1 MPSSQGGVKISV
13 MNQEYL
19 LNVSKPSRYTGGE
32 INAVVKDLSQVR
44 LKFALA
50 FPDVYEVGMSHVGFQ
65 ILYHLLNR
73 SPEIACERVFAPW
86 PDMEK
91 DLRSRSAPLASL
103 ESALPLRDF
112 DAVGFSLQ
120 YELNYTGVL
129 NILDLAGIP
138 FRASERG
145 DNFPLVIGGGPC
157 ALNPEPLTD
166 FFDAFVLGD
175 GEEAILEVCREIIA
189 SRESRESKKELLKR
203 LSRLEGVYVP
213 SYFHVAY
220 QTDGTIERILPLE
233 DNPSSVC
240 RRVLA
245 DLNLG
250 PFPDRPIL
258 PFLEVIHDRLNI
270 EIARGC
276 TRGCRFCQAGMIYRP
291 LRERSPEKIL
301 KILEES
307 LNATGHDE
315 VSLLSLSSGDY
326 SAIEPLLSFI
336 IDRYCGMQVAV
347 SLPSLRVETLTPALI
362 HKIQEIRK
370 TGFTL
375 AVEAGTERL
384 RRVINKGN
392 TEADLLQTIPKVFA
406 AGWRVVKLYF
416 MIGLPTE
423 TEEDLDA
430 IASLC
435 QKAFREARK
444 SKGSA
449 QINLSI
455 STFIPKPHTPFQ
467 WETQNSPD
475 EVRRKQALLR
485 RNLERN
491 GIRLRGSDPNL
502 SLLEGVFARG
512 DRRLGKVLESAYRNG
527 SRLDGWGDH
536 FRFDFW
542 KKAFEETGID
552 PAFFTSR
559 RREFDEVLPW
569 DHLDSRVSKKFL
581 REEREKAIQG
591 IATADC
597 RRASCSGCGV
607 CFGADA
613 LSNRLASGEG
623 NGFPAPR
630 SAEKQT
636 DSSFPIRK
644 FRIRFSKTGPAKYL
658 GHLELTRLLIRAFRR
673 AQIPLVFSQGF
684 HPLPR
689 VSFGPPLP
697 VGYESRA
704 EFLDLQIH
712 GPLHPDEAAQR
723 INSVLPFGVQILE
736 IQEISLKCPSIFDMI
751 DKIIFIIPFP
761 DSARISAELAQR
773 FREAERFP
781 VFWTRK
787 NRSLDL
793 KEVVDFLSIEEGNR
807 IKMVLRSNREGVMRP
822 EEALGFIF
830 GWTEGQRSF
839 PAIQK
844 VQVQFKE
851 SDSCPA
857 KS

>member
-1 MPSSQGGVKISV
+1 
-13 MNQEYL
+13 MNQDYL

-32 INAVVKDLSQVR
+32 INAIVKDLSKVR

-73 SPEIACERVFAPW
+73 SSEIACERVFAPW

-91 DLRSRSAPLASL
+91 DLRTRGAPLASL
-103 ESALPLRDF
+103 ESAFPLRDF
-112 DAVGFSLQ
+112 DVIGFSLQ

-138 FRASERG
+138 LRASERG
-145 DNFPLVIGGGPC
+145 ENFPLVIGGGPC
-157 ALNPEPLTD
+157 ALNPEPLAD

-175 GEEAILEVCREIIA
+175 GEEVSLEICREIIA
-189 SRESRESKKELLKR
+189 SEENRESKKELLKR

-213 SYFHVAY
+213 SYFRVTYHP
-220 QTDGTIERILPLE
+220 DGTIERILPLE
-233 DNPSSVC
+233 KNPSSVC

-291 LRERSPEKIL
+291 VRERSPGKIL
-301 KILEES
+301 KLLEGGLE
-307 LNATGHDE
+307 ATGHDE

-392 TEADLLQTIPKVFA
+392 TEGDLLQTIQTVFA

-423 TEEDLDA
+423 TDEDLDA
-430 IASLC
+430 IVSLC
-435 QKAFREARK
+435 RKAFREARK
-444 SKGSA
+444 NKGSA

-467 WETQNSPD
+467 WEPQNSP
-475 EVRRKQALLR
+475 EEIRGKQALLR
-485 RNLERN
+485 RSLERN
-491 GIRLRGSDPNL
+491 GIRLRWSDPNL

-512 DRRLGKVLESAYRNG
+512 DRRLGKVLESAYHNG

-536 FRFDFW
+536 FRFAFW
-542 KKAFEETGID
+542 EKAFEQTGID
-552 PAFFTSR
+552 PVFFTSR
-559 RREFDEVLPW
+559 RRDLDEVLPW

-581 REEREKAIQG
+581 REEREKAVQG
-591 IATADC
+591 NATPDC

-607 CFGADA
+607 CFGIDA

-623 NGFPAPR
+623 NGFPASH
-630 SAEKQT
+630 SAQKQAV
-636 DSSFPIRK
+636 SSFPIRK
-644 FRIRFSKTGPAKYL
+644 FRIRFSKTGQAKYL

-673 AQIPLVFSQGF
+673 SQIPLVFSRGF

-704 EFLDLQIH
+704 EFLDMQIQ
-712 GPLHPDEAAQR
+712 GPVRPDDAAER
-723 INSVLPFGVQILE
+723 INSVLPYGVQILE
-736 IQEISLKCPSIFDMI
+736 IQEISLKWPSIFDMM
-751 DKIIFIIPFP
+751 DKVIFIIPFP
-761 DSARISAELAQR
+761 DPAGESTEPARR

-787 NRSLDL
+787 NRPIDL
-793 KEVVDFLSIEEGNR
+793 KEVVDFISIEEGNR
-807 IKMVLRSNREGVMRP
+807 IKMVMRSNREGVMRP

-830 GWTEGQRSF
+830 GWTDGQRPF
-839 PAIQK
+839 LEVQK

-851 SDSCPA
+851 SASCPA

>member
-1 MPSSQGGVKISV
+1 
-13 MNQEYL
+13 MNQEHL

-32 INAVVKDLSQVR
+32 INAVVKDLSQVG

-65 ILYHLLNR
+65 ILYHLLNQ

-91 DLRSRSAPLASL
+91 DLRTLGLPLTSL

-112 DAVGFSLQ
+112 DVLGFSLQ

-138 FRASERG
+138 FRAAERG
-145 DNFPLVIGGGPC
+145 AAFPLVIGGGPC

-175 GEEAILEVCREIIA
+175 GEEAVLDIAREVIA
-189 SRESRESKKELLKR
+189 ARESRESKEDLLQR

-213 SYFHVAY
+213 SHFHVTY
-220 QTDGTIERILPLE
+220 QPDGRIERILPRKE
-233 DNPSSVC
+233 TPPFVR

-245 DLNLG
+245 DLNRG
-250 PFPDRPIL
+250 PFPGRPIL
-258 PFLEVIHDRLNI
+258 PFLQVIHDRLNI

-291 LRERSPEKIL
+291 LRERSPEN
-301 KILEES
+301 ILEFIEEG
-307 LNATGHDE
+307 LKATGHDE
-315 VSLLSLSSGDY
+315 VSLLSLSTGDY
-326 SAIEPLLSFI
+326 SGIEPLLSFV
-336 IDRYCGMQVAV
+336 IDRYCGTQVAV

-362 HKIQEIRK
+362 HKIREIRK

-392 TEADLLQTIPKVFA
+392 TEADLLQTIQKVFA
-406 AGWRVVKLYF
+406 AGWRLVKLYF

-430 IASLC
+430 IVSLC

-444 SKGSA
+444 TKGSA
-449 QINLSI
+449 QINISI
-455 STFIPKPHTPFQ
+455 STFIPKSHTPFQ
-467 WETQNSPD
+467 WEAQDSPD
-475 EVRRKQALLR
+475 DVRRKQTLLR
-485 RNLERN
+485 KKLERE
-491 GIRLRGSDPNL
+491 GIRLKWSDPNL

-512 DRRLGKVLESAYRNG
+512 DRRLGRVLESAYRKG

-536 FRFDFW
+536 FRFEFW
-542 KKAFEETGID
+542 NMAFEETGID
-552 PAFFTSR
+552 PHFFTSR
-559 RREFDEVLPW
+559 PRDLGEVLPW
-569 DHLDSRVSKKFL
+569 SHLDPRVSEKFL
-581 REEREKAIQG
+581 REEREKAFQG

-597 RRASCSGCGV
+597 RRASCNGCGV
-607 CFGADA
+607 CFGGDG
-613 LSNRLASGEG
+613 LSNRLASGEEKD
-623 NGFPAPR
+623 FPSSRPP
-630 SAEKQT
+630 EKRP
-636 DSSFPIRK
+636 DSSFPVRR
-644 FRIRFSKTGPAKYL
+644 FRIRFSKSGQAKYL
-658 GHLELTRLLIRAFRR
+658 GHLELTRLLLRAFRR

-697 VGYESRA
+697 VGYESQA
-704 EFLDLQIH
+704 EFFDMQIQ
-712 GPLHPDEAAQR
+712 GRFRPEEIPKR

-751 DKIIFIIPFP
+751 AKVKYKILLS
-761 DSARISAELAQR
+761 DSLEASAEAVRR
-773 FREAERFP
+773 FREAEKFP
-781 VFWTRK
+781 AVWTRK

-793 KEVVDFLSIEEGNR
+793 KGVVDFLSVEEGKR
-807 IKMVLRSNREGVMRP
+807 IEMVLRSDREGFMRP
-822 EEALGFIF
+822 EEALGFIL
-830 GWTEGQRSF
+830 GWPEGQRPF
-839 PAIQK
+839 AAIQK